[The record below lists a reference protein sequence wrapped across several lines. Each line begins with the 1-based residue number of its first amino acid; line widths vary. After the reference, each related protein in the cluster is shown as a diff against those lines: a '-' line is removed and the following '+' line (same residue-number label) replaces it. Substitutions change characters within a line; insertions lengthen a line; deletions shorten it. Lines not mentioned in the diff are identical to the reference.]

1 MNRGV
6 NMNKDECTSEHTPC
20 PVGYYAWHEWAGKK
34 GRTHRQVKCKACGLY
49 VIWVKRKK
57 RVKS

>member
-1 MNRGV
+1 
-6 NMNKDECTSEHTPC
+6 MNKDECTSEHTPC

-57 RVKS
+57 RVKL